1 MNGNSFIV
9 GMGFVFLIG
18 IMGDINDTSG
28 HLTKRF
34 GDINIEAGWLLEP
47 PLVSD
52 LNSIIVKVTNGTSKD
67 EPPVLNAIANV
78 SIHAKYGTITK
89 QLDFKPSPTTAGE
102 YQGEIIPSRVG
113 PYSLLIQGNIKNQKI
128 DSEFKI
134 EDVESKNSLS
144 FPDSS
149 VSTAGS
155 NNLSDDVVNSISK
168 LANEIQTVKHD
179 ANLSNAQINQTKA
192 SLENIRITTEL
203 TYMAIMVVLGLVLSA
218 VVMELYIFKK
228 RRFDNRIPPGKL

>member
-1 MNGNSFIV
+1 
-9 GMGFVFLIG
+9 MGFVFLIG
-18 IMGDINDTSG
+18 FMGDINDTSG
-28 HLTKRF
+28 HLSKRF

-52 LNSIIVKVTNGTSKD
+52 LNSVIVKVTNGTSNN
-67 EPPVLNAIANV
+67 EVPIINAIANV
-78 SIHAKYGTITK
+78 SIYVKQGTITK

-113 PYSLLIQGNIKNQKI
+113 PYSLLIQGDIKNQKI

-149 VSTAGS
+149 IYTASS
-155 NNLSDDVVNSISK
+155 NNLNDDEVNSISK
-168 LANEIQTVKHD
+168 LANEIRTVRYD
-179 ANLSNAQINQTKA
+179 ANLSHAQINQTKA

-203 TYMAIMVVLGLVLSA
+203 TYMAIMVTLGLVLSA

-228 RRFDNRIPPGKL
+228 YRFDNRIPPENYDGH

>member
-1 MNGNSFIV
+1 
-9 GMGFVFLIG
+9 MGFVFLIG
-18 IMGDINDTSG
+18 FMGDINDTSG
-28 HLTKRF
+28 HLSKKF

-52 LNSIIVKVTNGTSKD
+52 LNSIIVKVTNGTSND
-67 EPPVLNAIANV
+67 EVPIINAIANV
-78 SIHAKYGTITK
+78 SIYVKQGTITK

-113 PYSLLIQGNIKNQKI
+113 PYSLLIQGDIRNQKI

-149 VSTAGS
+149 IYTASS
-155 NNLSDDVVNSISK
+155 NNLNDDEVNLISK
-168 LANEIQTVKHD
+168 LANEIQSVRYD
-179 ANLSNAQINQTKA
+179 ANLSHAQINQTKA

-228 RRFDNRIPPGKL
+228 HSYDKRIHGLKS